1 MIEQGTPEWHKQRLG
16 KVTASRIA
24 DIMAVTKTGP
34 AASRANYIAEL
45 VAARLTG
52 IVPESFSNDA
62 MKWGILHEPFARA
75 KYEVLRGVMVEEVGF
90 IDHPDVSMSG
100 ASPDG
105 LVGVDGMLEIKCP
118 NTATHIEFLLTGK
131 IPQKYLYQIAWQL
144 SCCDRDWC
152 DYASYDPRLPEKLQL
167 KVVRV
172 ARDHALN
179 GSLMIAV
186 TEFNDE
192 VSATVAKLNSLGDI
206 NHGISQ

>member
-1 MIEQGTPEWHKQRLG
+1 MIEQGTPEWHRQRLG

-52 IVPESFSNDA
+52 IVPESYSNDA
-62 MKWGILHEPFARA
+62 MRWGTEQEPFARA
-75 KYEVLRGVMVEEVGF
+75 AYEVLRNVMVEEVGF
-90 IDHPDVSMSG
+90 IDHASITMSG

-105 LVGVDGMLEIKCP
+105 LVGVDGMVEIKCP

-192 VSATVAKLNSLGDI
+192 VAATVAKLNSLGDI